1 MTDRLPRPRVGTSA
15 ALGNRRGRLSMFGFL
30 HVESG
35 GSLAAAGTR
44 RDHSLTLRVSDV
56 LGYSVPCGSF
66 LG

>member
-15 ALGNRRGRLSMFGFL
+15 ALGNRRGRLSVFGFL

-44 RDHSLTLRVSDV
+44 RDHSLTL
-56 LGYSVPCGSF
+56 
-66 LG
+66 